1 MFYFNLV
8 FYQDTKLDYGYAK
21 LMYITKLKEH

>member
-1 MFYFNLV
+1 MLILSLV
-8 FYQDTKLDYGYAK
+8 FYQDTKFDYGYAK